1 MFWGLS
7 PNYIWGHR
15 LYQQIPRVVKGHF
28 PFGNAGRWLAGWTK
42 KKLQKK
48 A

>member
-28 PFGNAGRWLAGWTK
+28 PFGNAGWTK
-42 KKLQKK
+42 NKLQKK